1 MADEQYQN
9 NHEQSNM
16 DDDQSGE
23 SGEDIANQIGRQAT
37 RQNIKVVCRI
47 RPTNDKEIQN
57 NGVDVLTHDH
67 ESIEL
72 KNEDYDLQFTF
83 DRVFGKE
90 TSQVDM
96 FERCAKPLI
105 ADIFAG
111 YNATIFAYGQ
121 TGTGKVSHKHGSP
134 SLMGMHGITNVFGH
148 IDIYYGRKY

>member
-1 MADEQYQN
+1 MAEEPSAN
-9 NHEQSNM
+9 EHTNV

-47 RPTNDKEIQN
+47 RPTNEKEVQN

-67 ESIEL
+67 ESIEV

-90 TSQVDM
+90 TTQIDM
-96 FERCAKPLI
+96 FEKCAKPLI
-105 ADIFAG
+105 GDIFGG

-121 TGTGKVSHKHGSP
+121 TGTGKVSRCMFFAGS
-134 SLMGMHGITNVFGH
+134 
-148 IDIYYGRKY
+148 K